1 MIINKDRK
9 DSRGKT
15 ILEETDLLNITDS
28 ICLEEDFLDM
38 QMLVYDIQQKIN
50 NAELN
55 QERLNCIYTLEQIC
69 MNILERIN
77 TKIL

>member
-77 TKIL
+77 TKI